1 MAIEPKT
8 QADREKLK
16 ESLSALTEE
25 DPTFKVSINPD
36 TGQTLISGMGELH
49 LEIIRDRLLREFRVQ
64 ANAGKPVVAYREG
77 ITATGRGEN
86 TFQRE
91 ITGKM
96 QFGHVVIEVSPLP
109 RSAGSTVK
117 FDVDETQIPAEFHA
131 AMEDGI
137 QDGLITGVLGNYPMI
152 DVSVRVV
159 GGAFRPLESTEIAFR
174 TAAIMA
180 LRAAAEAAHPVLL
193 EPIMKLEITTPEEH
207 LGDVIGDLNGRRG
220 RIKEMEPQD
229 AVQIVR
235 ADVPLAELFG
245 YATALRSL
253 SRGRASYSME
263 PVAFE
268 IVPEALQSQV
278 LSR

>member
-1 MAIEPKT
+1 
-8 QADREKLK
+8 
-16 ESLSALTEE
+16 
-25 DPTFKVSINPD
+25 
-36 TGQTLISGMGELH
+36 
-49 LEIIRDRLLREFRVQ
+49 
-64 ANAGKPVVAYREG
+64 
-77 ITATGRGEN
+77 
-86 TFQRE
+86 
-91 ITGKM
+91 
-96 QFGHVVIEVSPLP
+96 
-109 RSAGSTVK
+109 
-117 FDVDETQIPAEFHA
+117 
-131 AMEDGI
+131 
-137 QDGLITGVLGNYPMI
+137 
-152 DVSVRVV
+152 
-159 GGAFRPLESTEIAFR
+159 
-174 TAAIMA
+174 
-180 LRAAAEAAHPVLL
+180 
-193 EPIMKLEITTPEEH
+193 MKLEITTPEEH